1 MTVLENIPFRRSI
14 QTAMTVAILA
24 VLWHLVDGGTALR
37 QLGGANPAWIGAAL
51 LALTLQTL
59 LSALRWKTTAARL
72 GIVFDASFAIREYYL
87 SQIVNQALPGG
98 VLGDAGRAIRARAEG
113 GLLPSGQA
121 VLFERLAGQIALFAV
136 FAVGVAGTQL
146 VPGGFDGP
154 RWILEVTLVALLFA
168 GAAIFVTSA
177 CLPAGSLRTIRTSLE
192 AFRHSVAAPDVRLR
206 QCATSLGTALC
217 NIAAFACCAAAIG
230 EPLSIPAALVL
241 IPVVLLSM
249 LIPLTFGGW
258 GVREGAA
265 AALLPLAGATGAG
278 ALAASIAFGVAFI
291 IATWLGLGAFALAGR
306 VDLLKT

>member
-72 GIVFDASFAIREYYL
+72 GIVFDAGFAIREYYL

-168 GAAIFVTSA
+168 GAAIFVASA
-177 CLPAGSLRTIRTSLE
+177 CLPTGSLRTIRNSLE

-278 ALAASIAFGVAFI
+278 AMAASIAFGVAFI